1 MPSVDII
8 EDDKESL
15 VKAELPE
22 VKREEIKV
30 QVRDQTLSITEKR
43 KAKKEEKGKRC
54 HGIEHTYGSFE
65 RSFTHFGRGQ
75 ITSNFKEGVLRVKL
89 PSRAQDDGSAGGQS
103 SDLCPA
109 EMREGAGGHP

>member
-1 MPSVDII
+1 MIGRLDRMAGRWSVETKGEGITLADWMPSVDII
-8 EDDKESL
+8 EDDKEYL

-43 KAKKEEKGKRC
+43 KAKKEEKGKKC
-54 HGIEHTYGSFE
+54 HGIGHTYGSFE

-75 ITSNFKEGVLRVKL
+75 C
-89 PSRAQDDGSAGGQS
+89 GQNY
-103 SDLCPA
+103 L
-109 EMREGAGGHP
+109 

>member
-30 QVRDQTLSITEKR
+30 QVRDQTLSIT
-43 KAKKEEKGKRC
+43 
-54 HGIEHTYGSFE
+54 
-65 RSFTHFGRGQ
+65 
-75 ITSNFKEGVLRVKL
+75 
-89 PSRAQDDGSAGGQS
+89 
-103 SDLCPA
+103 
-109 EMREGAGGHP
+109 